1 MAALRL
7 KSNYL
12 LWMLFLKQ
20 LLQRVFQSY
29 QVLLG
34 VSFVHLSSF
43 LQYPVEPWFLQS
55 MKDIFVVIQLGS
67 LSVVC

>member
-1 MAALRL
+1 WRT
-7 KSNYL
+7 KNDVRL

-34 VSFVHLSSF
+34 VSFVHPSSS

-55 MKDIFVVIQLGS
+55 ERNQSFVVVQLGS